1 MGNSMIIQGN
11 KIKKLLANSEA
22 NIKNQLKGIKDRS
35 VVSYY
40 ICDSYYENKLTK
52 ITGTTGDFIVDS
64 KKMNKYNKDINDKIL
79 PFVNRYYKYGI
90 EDFKQSIISFL
101 FEDVTLHNGIFDIRE
116 ESNGSERVY
125 LKFNPKRQNEQKFC
139 NCIVGGVTKLVFE
152 KRNETHYI
160 YLELDENYLNHLH

>member
-1 MGNSMIIQGN
+1 MGRSMIIQGN

-52 ITGTTGDFIVDS
+52 ITGITGDFIVDS
-64 KKMNKYNKDINDKIL
+64 KKMNKYNKDINEKIL
-79 PFVNRYYKYGI
+79 PLVDRYYKYDL

-101 FEDVTLHNGIFDIRE
+101 FKDVTLCNMVNSIYV
-116 ESNGSERVY
+116 SY
-125 LKFNPKRQNEQKFC
+125 LMEM
-139 NCIVGGVTKLVFE
+139 IVFT
-152 KRNETHYI
+152 
-160 YLELDENYLNHLH
+160 